1 MAVLLDYQ
9 HVEVSFNG
17 EPVVHDVS
25 FQLHPGEILGLV
37 GESGS
42 GKSTLIKAAMGL
54 LGSSG
59 MVATSGLK
67 EKVFRTCRPRSCA
80 GSAARRSA

>member
-1 MAVLLDYQ
+1 MWR
-9 HVEVSFNG
+9 SPSTG

-59 MVATSGLK
+59 MV
-67 EKVFRTCRPRSCA
+67 
-80 GSAARRSA
+80 